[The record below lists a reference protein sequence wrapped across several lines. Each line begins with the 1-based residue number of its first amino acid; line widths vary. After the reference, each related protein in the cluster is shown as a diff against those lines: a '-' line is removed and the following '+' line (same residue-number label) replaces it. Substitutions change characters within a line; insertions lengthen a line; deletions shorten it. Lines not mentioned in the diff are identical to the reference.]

1 MVRKKQPLC
10 NSGLL
15 YNRLPVITP
24 TSTEATGATWG
35 DATLWLYANKA
46 NVTDTWNSS
55 VSFKQPCMI
64 SGYRIRHAVFRNEGK
79 EMFGGG
85 SVQTGFSDSEA
96 CDCLTLPALTEEVLL
111 YLKSTGFWTVSKGT
125 LPW

>member
-46 NVTDTWNSS
+46 NVTDTRNSS

-64 SGYRIRHAVFRNEGK
+64 SGYRIRHAVLEMRGKKCLEEGQFK
-79 EMFGGG
+79 LA
-85 SVQTGFSDSEA
+85 S
-96 CDCLTLPALTEEVLL
+96 LI
-111 YLKSTGFWTVSKGT
+111 LKPVTV
-125 LPW
+125 